1 MKGFRV
7 ETLEQ
12 IAGIAE
18 NRKAVLATVNNAGTE
33 GRLPAAFVMNM
44 NAWLVLNML
53 RRGMWLYIPEKKQGK
68 KGKYEWQRFRATTR
82 KLAGGQS

>member
-12 IAGIAE
+12 LAGIAE

-33 GRLPAAFVMNM
+33 VRFPAAFVMNM
-44 NAWLVLNML
+44 NACRVLNML

-68 KGKYEWQRFRATTR
+68 KGKKDDEI
-82 KLAGGQS
+82 

>member
-18 NRKAVLATVNNAGTE
+18 NRKAVLATVNDAGTE
-33 GRLPAAFVMNM
+33 VRLPAAFVMCM
-44 NAWLVLNML
+44 QASQVCQMM
-53 RRGMWLYIPEKKQGK
+53 RRGMWIYVPEKKQRK
-68 KGKYEWQRFRATTR
+68 KEKKNDEI
-82 KLAGGQS
+82 

>member
-12 IAGIAE
+12 LAGIAE

-33 GRLPAAFVMNM
+33 VRFPAAFVMNM
-44 NAWLVLNML
+44 NPWLILNML

-68 KGKYEWQRFRATTR
+68 KEKKDDEI
-82 KLAGGQS
+82 